1 MPAAAT
7 EVMVVVTG
15 MATEDM
21 VTGMVAMET
30 VTAMDM
36 AVRVEMVV
44 EKAVAEAQHRAPR
57 LLPVRLPARQALP
70 QPLELESMALPAL
83 LA

>member
-1 MPAAAT
+1 MEAA
-7 EVMVVVTG
+7 TG

-21 VTGMVAMET
+21 VTDTVAMET

-36 AVRVEMVV
+36 AVMGAMVV
-44 EKAVAEAQHRAPR
+44 EKEVAEARAPR
-57 LLPVRLPARQALP
+57 LLPARLPARQASP
-70 QPLELESMALPAL
+70 QPLELASMALPAL

>member
-1 MPAAAT
+1 MEAA
-7 EVMVVVTG
+7 TG

-21 VTGMVAMET
+21 VTDTVAMET

-36 AVRVEMVV
+36 AVRAAVAMVV
-44 EKAVAEAQHRAPR
+44 EKEVAEARAPR
-57 LLPVRLPARQALP
+57 LLPARLPARQASP
-70 QPLELESMALPAL
+70 QPLELASMALPAL